1 MSSVE
6 ARVLNLVGEVSGLLD
21 LDEFRDGLLTA
32 LGREVPSDYVSLN
45 HIAPD
50 PIQTWSV
57 SAPALPGEVHELW
70 ARYALQNPLADWH
83 MRTRDG
89 RPLRFSDIV
98 TREQLHATD
107 LYCEVY
113 AHLGVEHQIAFT
125 LPSSHQRLMAIAL
138 SRRERDYSDEEREL
152 LTLARPHLIQAY
164 RNALDFTD
172 RALKSESTPEIGP
185 AERGLEA
192 LGLTPAQARVLRRIA
207 TGTSTAT
214 IANELQIAQRTVHKH
229 LQRIY
234 EKLDVSDR
242 SAAAAQ
248 AWAAA
253 QAQRSHADRG
263 NVERSA

>member
-1 MSSVE
+1 MSGVE
-6 ARVLNLVGEVSGLLD
+6 TRVLNLVGEVSGLLD
-21 LDEFRDGLLTA
+21 LDEFRDGLLSA
-32 LGREVPSDYVSLN
+32 LDREVPSDYVSLN

-50 PIQTWSV
+50 PADTWSL
-57 SAPALPGEVHELW
+57 SAPTLPGELHASF

-98 TREQLHATD
+98 TRQQLHATD
-107 LYCEVY
+107 LYREVY

-125 LPSSHQRLMAIAL
+125 LPSSQQRLMAIAL
-138 SRRERDYSDEEREL
+138 SRRERDYSDPERDL

-164 RNALDFTD
+164 RNALDFAD
-172 RALKSESTPEIGP
+172 RPLKSGRTPGIGP
-185 AERGLEA
+185 AEQNLEA

-207 TGTSTAT
+207 TGTSTAA

-242 SAAAAQ
+242 SAAAAK
-248 AWAAA
+248 AWATP
-253 QAQRSHADRG
+253 QMQRCDAGRGRPDRP
-263 NVERSA
+263 A

>member
-1 MSSVE
+1 LNGVE

-32 LGREVPSDYVSLN
+32 LGREVPSEYVSLN

-50 PIQTWSV
+50 PEQTWSV
-57 SAPALPGEVHELW
+57 SAPPLPAQDHEQF

-98 TREQLHATD
+98 TPEQLHATD
-107 LYCEVY
+107 LYREVY
-113 AHLGVEHQIAFT
+113 AQLGVEHQIAFT
-125 LPSSHQRLMAIAL
+125 LPSPGQRIMAIAL
-138 SRRERDYSDEEREL
+138 SRSERDYSDEEREL
-152 LTLARPHLIQAY
+152 LMLARPHLIQAY

-172 RALKSESTPEIGP
+172 RPVTPARTPGIGP
-185 AERGLEA
+185 PERDLEA

-207 TGTSTAT
+207 TGTSTAA
-214 IANELQIAQRTVHKH
+214 IATELQIAQRTVHKH

-242 SAAAAQ
+242 STAAAK
-248 AWAAA
+248 AWAATQSDGA
-253 QAQRSHADRG
+253 
-263 NVERSA
+263 

>member
-1 MSSVE
+1 MSGVE

-50 PIQTWSV
+50 PAQTWSV
-57 SAPALPGEVHELW
+57 SAPTLPSEFHASF
-70 ARYALQNPLADWH
+70 ARFALQNPLADWH

-98 TREQLHATD
+98 TREQLHQTD
-107 LYCEVY
+107 LFREVY
-113 AHLGVEHQIAFT
+113 AHLGIEHQIAFT
-125 LPSSHQRLMAIAL
+125 LPSSHQRIMAIAL
-138 SRRERDYSDEEREL
+138 SRCERDYSDQERDL
-152 LTLARPHLIQAY
+152 LTLSRPHLIQAY

-172 RALKSESTPEIGP
+172 RALPSSSTPGIGP
-185 AERGLEA
+185 AERDLEA

-207 TGTSTAT
+207 TGASTAA

-242 SAAAAQ
+242 SAAAAK
-248 AWAAA
+248 AWAKP
-253 QAQRSHADRG
+253 QTQRRDAGRGHPDRP
-263 NVERSA
+263 A

>member
-1 MSSVE
+1 MSGVE
-6 ARVLNLVGEVSGLLD
+6 ARVLNLVGEVSSLLD
-21 LDEFRDGLLTA
+21 LDDFRDGLLTA
-32 LGREVPSDYVSLN
+32 LAREVPSDYVSLN
-45 HIAPD
+45 QIAPD
-50 PIQTWSV
+50 PVQTWSV
-57 SAPALPGEVHELW
+57 SAPALPGEVHESW

-98 TREQLHATD
+98 TREQLHQTD
-107 LYCEVY
+107 LYREVY
-113 AHLGVEHQIAFT
+113 AHLGVEYQIAFT
-125 LPSSHQRLMAIAL
+125 LPSSEQRIMAIAL
-138 SRRERDYSDEEREL
+138 SRCERDYSDEEREL

-172 RALKSESTPEIGP
+172 RPLTSGRTPGIGP
-185 AERGLEA
+185 PERDLED

-242 SAAAAQ
+242 SDAAAK
-248 AWAAA
+248 AWATA
-253 QAQRSHADRG
+253 QTQRSHADRG
-263 NVERSA
+263 NVDRPV

>member
-1 MSSVE
+1 MRGVE

-21 LDEFRDGLLTA
+21 LDEFRDGLLSA
-32 LGREVPSDYVSLN
+32 LGREIPSDYASLN

-50 PIQTWSV
+50 PAQTWSV
-57 SAPALPGEVHELW
+57 SAPTLPGEVHASF

-98 TREQLHATD
+98 TPEQLHQTD
-107 LYCEVY
+107 LHREVY

-125 LPSSHQRLMAIAL
+125 LPSSQQRIMAIAL
-138 SRRERDYSDEEREL
+138 SRCERDYSDQEREL
-152 LTLARPHLIQAY
+152 LTLARPHLIQGY

-172 RALKSESTPEIGP
+172 RPLKSDSTPGIGP
-185 AERGLEA
+185 AERDLQA
-192 LGLTPAQARVLRRIA
+192 LGLTPAQARILRRIA

-214 IANELQIAQRTVHKH
+214 IATELQIARRTVHKH

-234 EKLDVSDR
+234 QKLEVSDR
-242 SAAAAQ
+242 SAAAAK
-248 AWAAA
+248 AWAST
-253 QAQRSHADRG
+253 QTQRSDADRG
-263 NVERSA
+263 NPDRPV

>member
-1 MSSVE
+1 MNGVE
-6 ARVLNLVGEVSGLLD
+6 ARVLTLVGEVSGLLD
-21 LDEFRDGLLTA
+21 LNEFRDGLLIA

-50 PIQTWSV
+50 PAQIWSV
-57 SAPALPGEVHELW
+57 SAPLLPVEDHEQF

-98 TREQLHATD
+98 TAEQLHATD
-107 LYCEVY
+107 LYREVY

-125 LPSSHQRLMAIAL
+125 LPSPGQRIMAIAL
-138 SRRERDYSDEEREL
+138 SRCERDYTDGERDL

-172 RALKSESTPEIGP
+172 RPPTSGRTRGIGP
-185 AERGLEA
+185 AERDLET

-207 TGTSTAT
+207 TGTSTAA
-214 IANELQIAQRTVHKH
+214 IADDLQIAQRTVHKH

-242 SAAAAQ
+242 SAAAAK
-248 AWAAA
+248 AWEAA
-253 QAQRSHADRG
+253 QS
-263 NVERSA
+263 ERP

>member
-1 MSSVE
+1 MNGVE

-21 LDEFRDGLLTA
+21 LDEFRDGLLIA

-50 PIQTWSV
+50 PAQIWSV
-57 SAPALPGEVHELW
+57 SAPALPGEDHESW

-107 LYCEVY
+107 LYREVY

-125 LPSSHQRLMAIAL
+125 LPSAGQRIMAIAL
-138 SRRERDYSDEEREL
+138 SRCERDYSAEEREL

-164 RNALDFTD
+164 RNALDFTE
-172 RALKSESTPEIGP
+172 RPLTSGGTPGIGP
-185 AERGLEA
+185 AERDLEA
-192 LGLTPAQARVLRRIA
+192 LGLTPAQSRVLRRIA
-207 TGTSTAT
+207 TGTSTAA
-214 IANELQIAQRTVHKH
+214 IADELQIAQRTVHKH

-242 SAAAAQ
+242 STAAAK
-248 AWAAA
+248 AWAATRV
-253 QAQRSHADRG
+253 QRSHADRG
-263 NVERSA
+263 NVDRPV